1 MIYKINLFSKLNF
14 DEGLIMTT
22 IVYKNGVLAS
32 DSKISDP
39 DSMSSNYMKKIFK
52 LSVAIPNPEYDGASL
67 LKTKEYLIGIVGD
80 MYAGLLF
87 IKWFQTGDDSTKDFL
102 RNLGEDYF
110 FEAIVVTKD
119 QNLCIYNN
127 FLEPLELGKLNFY
140 ALGSGS
146 KIAMAMLDYGASI
159 EDTLT
164 YAKKYDMNTGGDTH
178 ILSFT

>member
-1 MIYKINLFSKLNF
+1 
-14 DEGLIMTT
+14 MTT
-22 IVYKNGVLAS
+22 LVYKNGYMAS
-32 DSKISDP
+32 DSKISDY

-52 LSVAIPNPEYDGASL
+52 VSIVHQAPEYNPETKMFT
-67 LKTKEYLIGIVGD
+67 KTTTREYLVGIVGD

-87 IKWFQTGDDSTKDFL
+87 IKWFQTGEDGIKDFL
-102 RNLGEDYF
+102 QNLGEDYF
-110 FEAIVVTKD
+110 FEALVVEEAGKA
-119 QNLCIYNN
+119 CIYNN
-127 FLEPLELGKLNFY
+127 FLEPLELGQIEFY
-140 ALGSGS
+140 ALGSGA